1 MTTIY
6 GTVVVNLCG
15 TSSTGKS
22 TAEMLMCSPFMNPE
36 IGKKKGLCFSANST
50 QNAMFALID
59 GIFGVPFVIDDINN
73 NCTEYPENNWIKCP
87 HCDASHYFEKYSVT
101 TCENCPP
108 IYQNGVHLNPHNNT
122 VTTYCYCLNCN
133 KEFSYKNKV

>member
-1 MTTIY
+1 MKCKDCDCCKS
-6 GTVVVNLCG
+6 GWFK
-15 TSSTGKS
+15 SS
-22 TAEMLMCSPFMNPE
+22 PE
-36 IGKKKGLCFSANST
+36 KYVCV
-50 QNAMFALID
+50 
-59 GIFGVPFVIDDINN
+59 GVKHPFVIDDINN